1 MIDVFMIVSNYC
13 DTVMG
18 LLNNYLQLYSRPQ
31 ESDINS
37 PLWSVSCKFI
47 EWIDPEEKEKESSHN
62 SVQRR
67 QQRKR

>member
-18 LLNNYLQLYSRPQ
+18 LLNNYQQLYSRLQ

-47 EWIDPEEKEKESSHN
+47 E
-62 SVQRR
+62 
-67 QQRKR
+67 